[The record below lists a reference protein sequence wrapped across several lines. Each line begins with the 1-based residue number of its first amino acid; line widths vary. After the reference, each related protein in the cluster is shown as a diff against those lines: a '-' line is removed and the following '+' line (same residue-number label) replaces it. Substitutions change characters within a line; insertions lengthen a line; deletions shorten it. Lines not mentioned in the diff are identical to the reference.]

1 MNSIQ
6 LVLDTKAELGEGP
19 SWDSRR
25 KVLYWVD
32 STRQKLHLYNPAK
45 QTHTVFDT
53 GEYIGAVV
61 PRKLGG
67 IVMTL
72 KHGFYA
78 YDFKTGNM
86 TFIGA
91 AELDKP
97 NNRFND
103 GKCDAAGRLWAGTT
117 SHDSIPNVGAL
128 YCLDTDWSI
137 KKVLKNVSVSN
148 GIAWSPDNSKMYYI
162 DSPTKKVMTYD
173 YDLATGTIRNP
184 RVAVSIPNS
193 MVLPDGM
200 TSDEE
205 GMIWVALWNGSAV
218 TRWNPKTGKLLEIV
232 NVPTT
237 LTTSCVFGG
246 DDLRELYITSARIG
260 LEEKIL
266 AKEPYAGGLF
276 AVNTRARGIPTHAF
290 GG

>member
-1 MNSIQ
+1 MHSIQ
-6 LVLDTKAELGEGP
+6 LVLNTKAELGEGP

-32 STRQKLHLYNPAK
+32 ITRQKLHLYNPTDKA
-45 QTHTVFDT
+45 HTTFDT
-53 GEYIGAVV
+53 GQYIGSVV

-78 YDFKTGNM
+78 YEFETKNM
-86 TFIGA
+86 ELIGTV
-91 AELDKP
+91 ELDKP

-103 GKCDAAGRLWAGTT
+103 GKCDAAGRFWAGTMG
-117 SHDSIPNVGAL
+117 HDSRPNVGAL

-137 KKVLKNVSVSN
+137 KKVLDNIGISN
-148 GIAWSPDNSKMYYI
+148 GIAWNPDNSIMYYI
-162 DSPTKKVMTYD
+162 DSLTNKVMAYD
-173 YDLATGTIRNP
+173 YDLTTATISNP
-184 RVAVSIPNS
+184 RVAVSIPHS
-193 MVLPDGM
+193 FAFPDGM

-205 GMIWVALWNGSAV
+205 GMLWVAIWNGSAV
-218 TRWNPKTGKLLEIV
+218 TRWNPKTGKLLETV
-232 NVPTT
+232 HVPATR
-237 LTTSCVFGG
+237 TTSCVFGG
-246 DDLRELYITSARIG
+246 DDLQDLYITSARIG

-276 AVNTRARGIPTHAF
+276 VVNTKVRGLPTYAF

>member
-1 MNSIQ
+1 MHSIQ
-6 LVLDTKAELGEGP
+6 LVLDAKAELGEGP
-19 SWDSRR
+19 SWDSQR

-32 STRQKLHLYNPAK
+32 ITRQKLHVYNPTK
-45 QTHTVFDT
+45 KTHTTFDT
-53 GEYIGAVV
+53 GQYIGSVV
-61 PRKLGG
+61 PRKSGG

-78 YDFKTGNM
+78 YEFETGNM

-91 AELDKP
+91 VELDKP

-103 GKCDAAGRLWAGTT
+103 GKCDAAGRFWAGTM
-117 SHDSIPNVGAL
+117 SHDSTPNVGAL

-137 KKVLKNVSVSN
+137 KKVLENVSISN
-148 GIAWSPDNSKMYYI
+148 GIAWSPDNSTMYYI
-162 DSPTKKVMTYD
+162 DSLTNKVIAYD
-173 YDLATGTIRNP
+173 YDLATATISNP
-184 RVAVSIPNS
+184 WVAVSIPNNF
-193 MVLPDGM
+193 VFPDGM

-205 GMIWVALWNGSAV
+205 GMIWVAVWNGSAV

-232 NVPTT
+232 NVPATR
-237 LTTSCVFGG
+237 TTSCVFGG
-246 DDLRELYITSARIG
+246 DDLNELYITSARIG

-276 AVNTRARGIPTHAF
+276 VVNTKVRGLPTYAF